1 MNFLTYRNQFNYST
15 RCSFWGWS
23 RFLIVF
29 LLIITANLIIAGNGW
44 AQSDGSNSSSA
55 AMANT
60 VSSAAGLTA
69 APVEFTVSETAATE
83 KSEEKN
89 QQAKTDKKEESK
101 PKEEKPPVIQEVI
114 PASKLQTV
122 GSDKDD
128 KDKDKL
134 GLEGRGK
141 VLADIVRQ
149 QIVPIEGLFVQ
160 RFEELLPE
168 DALIDKSEK
177 DANAPKVIPLD
188 KIPQDVVIPG
198 DEEASE
204 PGETKVVEAKTPE
217 GQTVLVKEEKPA
229 APQVEEKPLDSANVR
244 ILQKVMNPRALV
256 KFFLENTIRM
266 NYVDAVKVMDFS
278 KMIDVSESEQQALAY
293 KLRGILARLDNF
305 NVEAIPE
312 KVEGKDY
319 YLWPD
324 ENYSA
329 IILQKQKNGTWKFG
343 SATIADIPRFYDEIS
358 SKAPVFTQKT
368 WLRYLPEWSFKHVWG
383 LTVIQWCFL
392 ALFFILGY
400 IVYKISPFFTAY
412 LILIPMNAAR
422 KGANY
427 VNLTK
432 RAIRPTAYLAM
443 VYIWYMGLTFVQI
456 PPEILSKIALIIH
469 PFGIFM
475 LTITVLRTTDLF
487 GEWLRNRML
496 KRESK
501 VGNVLVDLS
510 TRSIKAVIVSL
521 AVIWVAQIY
530 GFSAWGIISGMGIG
544 GIAVALA
551 AQQTISNFFGS
562 LTILLDSPFTV
573 GDAVSVDGV
582 EGVVETI
589 GLRST
594 RIRTYYNSL
603 VIIPNSSLATT
614 NIDNLGRR
622 LFRRYILTVGI
633 QYDTP
638 PALIEAFCGG
648 MKTLVE
654 SYSCTRKDDIRIFVS
669 EFADSSINI
678 QVQCFFIVSS
688 VAEENSAKHRLNM
701 DVLKLANRMGVQFAF
716 PSVTQYNIETAAP
729 GYPIMESLNEAPIP
743 EKFGQQQ
750 AQEMISGV

>member
-1 MNFLTYRNQFNYST
+1 MNAFPFSRKIVFTSSVWFFGVYLTLAAFLT
-15 RCSFWGWS
+15 
-23 RFLIVF
+23 
-29 LLIITANLIIAGNGW
+29 AGV
-44 AQSDGSNSSSA
+44 SNSSRAQEPEVENAVVSSDA
-55 AMANT
+55 AAPANT
-60 VSSAAGLTA
+60 VNNANIANTVNTDSAAVTIESQA
-69 APVEFTVSETAATE
+69 ADESSKDDS
-83 KSEEKN
+83 KSEP
-89 QQAKTDKKEESK
+89 ESK
-101 PKEEKPPVIQEVI
+101 TEETPPVIQEVI

-122 GSDKDD
+122 ESEADE
-128 KDKDKL
+128 KDKNKL

-141 VLADIVRQ
+141 ILAEMVRK
-149 QIVPIEGLFVQ
+149 QIEPIEGLFVQ
-160 RFEELLPE
+160 RFEDLLPQ
-168 DALIDKSEK
+168 DALVSKENK
-177 DANAPKVIPLD
+177 DDSAPKVIPLD
-188 KIPQDVVIPG
+188 KIPQDVVLPG
-198 DEEASE
+198 DEEAKE
-204 PGETKVVEAKTPE
+204 AAETKVVEAKTPE
-217 GQTVLVKEEKPA
+217 GETVLVKEEKPA
-229 APQVEEKPLDSANVR
+229 PPAVEEKPLDASELR
-244 ILQKVMNPRALV
+244 ILQQVMNPRALV
-256 KFFLENTIRM
+256 KFFLDNAIRM

-278 KMIDVSESEQQALAY
+278 KMIDASESEQQNRAY

-305 NVEAIPE
+305 NIEKIPE
-312 KVEGKDY
+312 KYDGKDY

-329 IILQKQKNGTWKFG
+329 IVLQKQKNGAWKFG

-368 WLRYLPEWSFKHVWG
+368 WLRYLPEWSFKQYWG
-383 LTVIQWCFL
+383 LSVIQWFFL
-392 ALFFILGY
+392 SMYFLLGY
-400 IVYKISPFFTAY
+400 IVYKISPFITAY
-412 LILIPMNAAR
+412 LILIPMNAAG
-422 KGANY
+422 KNANY

-456 PPEILSKIALIIH
+456 PPEILTKISLIIH

-475 LTITVLRTTDLF
+475 LTVTVLRTTDLF

-496 KRESK
+496 KRDSK

-510 TRSIKAVIVSL
+510 TRSIKALIVAL
-521 AVIWVAQIY
+521 AVIWVAQLY

-551 AQQTISNFFGS
+551 AQQTIANFFGS

-573 GDAVSVDGV
+573 GDAVAVDGV
-582 EGVVETI
+582 DGVVETI

-614 NIDNLGRR
+614 KIDNLGRR
-622 LFRRYILTVGI
+622 LFRRYILTLGV

-638 PALIEAFCGG
+638 PELIEAFCGG
-648 MKTLVE
+648 IRTLIE

-688 VAEENSAKHRLNM
+688 VAEENSAKHRLNL
-701 DVLKLANRMGVQFAF
+701 DILKLANRMGVQFAF
-716 PSVTQYNIETAAP
+716 PTVTQYNIDTVAP
-729 GYPIMESLNEAPIP
+729 NYPILETLREAPVP